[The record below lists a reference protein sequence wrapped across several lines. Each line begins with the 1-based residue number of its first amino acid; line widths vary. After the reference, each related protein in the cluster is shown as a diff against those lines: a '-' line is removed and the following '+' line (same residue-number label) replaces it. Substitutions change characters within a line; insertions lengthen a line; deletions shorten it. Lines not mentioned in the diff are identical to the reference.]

1 MRKIAPNIYASTEHP
16 GVNVGFIGMPAG
28 AIAVDA
34 PTLPRDARAWRQ
46 QIMETAGGPILYVVL
61 TDAHPDR
68 LLSAGM
74 LEAPI
79 VAARAAYDRASAY
92 TEGFWRGVVE
102 SWVRRHPE
110 AAEDFSEVSVAM
122 PEIMFTS
129 SLTLH
134 KGGEDLTVN
143 HVGGAAPGSAWVH
156 LPEQDVLFAGD
167 TLVTGS
173 HPYMHAAPD
182 TKVWLNALTALRRAR
197 FARTTI
203 VPGRGPL
210 CDQAAS
216 RPLSEYI
223 ALARR
228 RIRSLCTAG
237 QARVD
242 MADVVAELLPLFP
255 VPDDERELVSRRIK
269 AGLERL
275 YEELQTD

>member
-1 MRKIAPNIYASTEHP
+1 
-16 GVNVGFIGMPAG
+16 
-28 AIAVDA
+28 
-34 PTLPRDARAWRQ
+34 
-46 QIMETAGGPILYVVL
+46 
-61 TDAHPDR
+61 
-68 LLSAGM
+68 
-74 LEAPI
+74 
-79 VAARAAYDRASAY
+79 
-92 TEGFWRGVVE
+92 
-102 SWVRRHPE
+102 
-110 AAEDFSEVSVAM
+110 
-122 PEIMFTS
+122 
-129 SLTLH
+129 
-134 KGGEDLTVN
+134 
-143 HVGGAAPGSAWVH
+143 
-156 LPEQDVLFAGD
+156 
-167 TLVTGS
+167 
-173 HPYMHAAPD
+173 MHAAPD